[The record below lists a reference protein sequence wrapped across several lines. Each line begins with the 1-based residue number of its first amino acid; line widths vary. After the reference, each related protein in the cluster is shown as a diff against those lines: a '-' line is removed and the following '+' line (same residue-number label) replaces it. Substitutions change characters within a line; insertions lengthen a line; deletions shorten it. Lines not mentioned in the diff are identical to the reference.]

1 MQLGLQALPA
11 LVLFKEGRPVDAIQ
25 GSEQLAG
32 ARQFLADYLP
42 KEEDLLLVRFEDVRQ
57 VAYDASARQD
67 LVLAYAVSVHK
78 SQGSEYKAVVVPL
91 HIQHY
96 PLLRRNL
103 VYTAVTRGKK
113 LVVIVGEKR
122 ALAMAI
128 KGRQS
133 LRRWSKLWEWLELA
147 GNQGTTSD

>member
-1 MQLGLQALPA
+1 MQTENDYEKEVFNGDRGVVCAIDAEEKEFLID
-11 LVLFKEGRPVDAIQ
+11 FEGRDV
-25 GSEQLAG
+25 S
-32 ARQFLADYLP
+32 YLFD
-42 KEEDLLLVRFEDVRQ
+42 ELDQ
-57 VAYDASARQD
+57 VT
-67 LVLAYAVSVHK
+67 LAYATTVHK
-78 SQGSEYKAVVVPL
+78 SQGSEYPAIVIPVTT
-91 HIQHY
+91 QHY
-96 PLLRRNL
+96 KMLQRNL
-103 VYTAVTRGKK
+103 MYTAVTRGKK